1 MVGAGAATTV
11 AEVVAEVAAGVVAA
25 AAVVAAVEGE
35 KGVPNK
41 EEEVAAAV
49 EGEKGVPN
57 KEEEVA
63 AAVEGAASFSARAH
77 GGASSGPTS
86 RLVKGSSTAPL
97 ASLTEM
103 FALA

>member
-1 MVGAGAATTV
+1 MAAIGAGVAVVGAGAATTV

-49 EGEKGVPN
+49 EGAN
-57 KEEEVA
+57 
-63 AAVEGAASFSARAH
+63 SFSAGAH

-86 RLVKGSSTAPL
+86 RLVKGSSTAPP
-97 ASLTEM
+97 ASLTEI